1 MRSDSGS
8 AAYQPLRS
16 LSPSA
21 RVFCL
26 AAVLVVVTLA
36 AYWQVLDFPFV
47 DYDDPTY
54 VTDNPQVKNG
64 LTADGIRWAFTTGH
78 ASNWHPLTWLSHMLD
93 CTLFGLHA
101 GRHHLVNVMLHAA
114 NAVLLLELLRRLT
127 GRLWPAAFVAGLFAL
142 HPLHVESVAWVA
154 ERKDLLSTLLGLLAL
169 GAYAGY
175 ARRGGVGRYLLVTV
189 LLALGL
195 LAKPMLVTLPAVML
209 LLDYWPLDRMRLAW
223 AGTPLPPG
231 GEGRVRG
238 EPASSDPSP
247 LRGEGRVRGEPATTL
262 SPQRG
267 ELGSARGPVAATG
280 SVRQRHELR
289 PCSFAYLVL
298 EKLPLL
304 ALSAVSSVVTYLMQ
318 AAGPAMDAS
327 DVVPFPLRLANAV
340 VSYVRYLGKMF
351 VPQDLGVLYTHPN
364 LPGGEP
370 WPAGQVAAA
379 TAVLVAVTA
388 LVLWQHRRRY
398 LLVGWLWYLGMLVP
412 VSGLIQVGHQALA
425 DRYTYLPLTGV
436 FVMIAF
442 AVADA
447 LGVRRRAPSP
457 REPSAPHGPRWLV
470 AGLAFLILTAC
481 AVGTWH
487 QARHWRDSEALL
499 RRALAV
505 SPSDP
510 TLHLNFGTL
519 LQELN
524 RPSEAIE
531 HFRAAVQHRP
541 QYGPGRYNLG
551 LALSLQGH
559 TREAIEHL
567 REARRLEPE
576 NRRTRYFLGMALQ
589 EVGEPAEAIAELRE
603 AVRLDSNW
611 AAPMNV
617 LAFLLVAAAPEDPAN
632 IREAVSLAERAAT
645 LTQERDP
652 GILNTL
658 ATVYAVDGQIGRAI
672 ATLETAL
679 PLAEAMK
686 YQPLVDHIREQLDT
700 LRRTPEQHER
710 PAP

>member
-1 MRSDSGS
+1 MTPIRSPLSNPSLRRSGG
-8 AAYQPLRS
+8 
-16 LSPSA
+16 PSTV
-21 RVFCL
+21 VFCL

-238 EPASSDPSP
+238 
-247 LRGEGRVRGEPATTL
+247 GPATTP
-262 SPQRG
+262 SSQRG

-487 QARHWRDSEALL
+487 QTRPWRDSESLFSHALS
-499 RRALAV
+499 V
-505 SPSDP
+505 SPTNP
-510 TLHLNFGTL
+510 TLH
-519 LQELN
+519 
-524 RPSEAIE
+524 
-531 HFRAAVQHRP
+531 
-541 QYGPGRYNLG
+541 YNLG
-551 LALSLQGH
+551 TILQAQDRFDEASHHFRQALQAHPEYAKAHNNLGIVLHLQGQ
-559 TREAIEHL
+559 TRAAIEHL
-567 REARRLEPE
+567 REAVRLNP
-576 NRRTRYFLGMALQ
+576 TSAKMRYSLGFALR
-589 EVGEPAEAIAELRE
+589 ESGAVADAVEHLRE
-603 AVRLDSNW
+603 AVRLAPDW
-611 AAPMNV
+611 ATPKNV
-617 LAFLLVAAAPEDPAN
+617 LAFAL
-632 IREAVSLAERAAT
+632 R
-645 LTQERDP
+645 
-652 GILNTL
+652 TL
-658 ATVYAVDGQIGRAI
+658 ATTDANAGRKDRAI
-672 ATLETAL
+672 AGLEEAL
-679 PLAEAMK
+679 PLAQAAK
-686 YQPLVDHIREQLDT
+686 NRELTESIQRMLAD
-700 LRRTPEQHER
+700 LRDLQRSA
-710 PAP
+710 APP